1 MKIKVF
7 TARTVADAMQQ
18 VHRELSR
25 DALVLETRQLA
36 DGVEVTAAIDYE
48 LALHQ
53 SSQRRATEPD
63 LPKPVC
69 NSLLLPQ
76 TANDPLLPA
85 AALRAQQVE
94 IDQLRREMAELRQTV
109 QEQLASLLWSS
120 SPGIAPHVGKVFR
133 LLSSLGIEESL
144 IREWIAD
151 LPTGMSA
158 ERLEQVALEML
169 VAALPVVP
177 EQALGLD
184 GTEQQVI
191 ALVGP
196 TGVGKTTTLVKLAA
210 QHIRRHGADAVAVIS
225 TDHYRI
231 GAREQLAEYGARL
244 RVDCVHVADSQQLQQ
259 QLLAWSEKSLVLID
273 TAGMSPRDQ
282 LLANQLALLGPVAS
296 RLRTYLV
303 MVAGGQHESYGEI
316 IRQFR
321 AVPLA
326 GVILT
331 KLDEA
336 ARLGP
341 AMSALIRHHIGLAWV
356 SNGQKVPDDLHYLA
370 ATDLLDRALALCV
383 QYVSDGHDSPESGP
397 FGASPHAHV

>member
-85 AALRAQQVE
+85 AVLRAQQME

-144 IREWIAD
+144 IREWIA
-151 LPTGMSA
+151 
-158 ERLEQVALEML
+158 LEKETPEDESESQRG
-169 VAALPVVP
+169 AA
-177 EQALGLD
+177 
-184 GTEQQVI
+184 
-191 ALVGP
+191 
-196 TGVGKTTTLVKLAA
+196 
-210 QHIRRHGADAVAVIS
+210 
-225 TDHYRI
+225 
-231 GAREQLAEYGARL
+231 
-244 RVDCVHVADSQQLQQ
+244 
-259 QLLAWSEKSLVLID
+259 
-273 TAGMSPRDQ
+273 
-282 LLANQLALLGPVAS
+282 
-296 RLRTYLV
+296 
-303 MVAGGQHESYGEI
+303 
-316 IRQFR
+316 
-321 AVPLA
+321 
-326 GVILT
+326 
-331 KLDEA
+331 
-336 ARLGP
+336 
-341 AMSALIRHHIGLAWV
+341 
-356 SNGQKVPDDLHYLA
+356 
-370 ATDLLDRALALCV
+370 
-383 QYVSDGHDSPESGP
+383 
-397 FGASPHAHV
+397 